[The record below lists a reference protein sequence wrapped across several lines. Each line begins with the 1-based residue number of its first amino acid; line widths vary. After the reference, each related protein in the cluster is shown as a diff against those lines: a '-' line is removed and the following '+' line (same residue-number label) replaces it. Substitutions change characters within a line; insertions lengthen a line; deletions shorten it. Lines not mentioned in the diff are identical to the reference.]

1 MQWAETKVKWCR
13 LTCHHQPLYLCIQ
26 PDYMLAVYSRNAQAK
41 LNTALCKG
49 SFIRSTLGQL
59 SLASLLESGVAKST
73 TSFGWGKGGN
83 ATSVGW
89 QVTLRTPT
97 WHVSSSSGE
106 ACCKLLHSVNVL
118 LPSQKRNKRTVVKE
132 LQCFSICSAGIHFIL
147 THCKLR

>member
-41 LNTALCKG
+41 INTALCKG

-83 ATSVGW
+83 ATSAGW
-89 QVTLRTPT
+89 QITLRTPT
-97 WHVSSSSGE
+97 WHVSSRSGE
-106 ACCKLLHSVNVL
+106 VMLQTATLR
-118 LPSQKRNKRTVVKE
+118 LPFVTFTKTKHKNNVKE
-132 LQCFSICSAGIHFIL
+132 LQCFSICSAGLHFIL